1 MDVHTI
7 DISIEEWK
15 FKVKTSDMEWLTLQ
29 YRGLQ
34 HLTEILDNEIDVKTK
49 FLAST
54 HESDYNEMYRSVIYP
69 LEDQLMNV
77 DVQLVD
83 VEEEIESRMTGLK

>member
-1 MDVHTI
+1 MNVHTI
-7 DISIEEWK
+7 DISVEEWK
-15 FKVKTSDMEWLTLQ
+15 FKVKTSDMEWLMLQ

-34 HLTEILDNEIDVKTK
+34 HLTETLDNEIDVKTK
-49 FLAST
+49 FLELT
-54 HESDYNEMYRSVIYP
+54 HESDYNEMYREVIYP

-83 VEEEIESRMTGLK
+83 VEEEIESRATGLK